1 MLNDF
6 NLLQWGF
13 NRLIPA
19 RSPYSGVNMSLGMAA
34 PKQRFIGSLSA
45 GFCACG
51 AGPRG
56 FESRR
61 FRRFELPTY
70 TLFACRVIRISGSSV
85 ERRELVDVNDV
96 ICLSLN
102 SVLGSSGAPSSCAR
116 ELKLDASARLVKFSF
131 SPRHL
136 PQHDVQLA
144 WAEHQSPS
152 ATIIG
157 TAAPCQS
164 SRFIARSALGL
175 LR

>member
-1 MLNDF
+1 MGVGTAMLIPPLKIEKLIIFGHCQARTLGGSETNPHHPYYDSDAWSPKKDSRVVLNDF

-85 ERRELVDVNDV
+85 ERRELVDVMM
-96 ICLSLN
+96 
-102 SVLGSSGAPSSCAR
+102 
-116 ELKLDASARLVKFSF
+116 SF
-131 SPRHL
+131 AYP
-136 PQHDVQLA
+136 
-144 WAEHQSPS
+144 
-152 ATIIG
+152 
-157 TAAPCQS
+157 
-164 SRFIARSALGL
+164 
-175 LR
+175 